1 MLDLAIKHKTELEE
15 LQYNIWLEEKYK
27 YYNND
32 IYYDS
37 MSIDESTWNRHQFVS
52 IKEGKVIGYISYR
65 VDRTSDMA
73 HSIAIMNFT
82 DDKITFGMDLG
93 KALIDIFEKYNFR
106 KLEFSVVVG
115 NPIEISYD
123 NMIKRYGGRIVG
135 THYKHS
141 RLIDGKLYDF
151 KEYEIFK
158 EDYMKNRRIKNK

>member
-1 MLDLAIKHKTELEE
+1 LLDLAIKHKEELTM
-15 LQYNIWLEEKYK
+15 LQYNIWLEDKYK

-32 IYYDS
+32 TYYES
-37 MSIDESTWNRHQFVS
+37 MEIDESTWQRHQFVS
-52 IKEGKVIGYISYR
+52 VKNDKVIGYISYR

-73 HSIAIMNFT
+73 HSLAIMNFT

-93 KALIDIFEKYNFR
+93 KVLTDIFEKYNFR

-115 NPIEISYD
+115 NPIEKSYD
-123 NMIKRYGGRIVG
+123 KMIRKYGGRIIE
-135 THYKHS
+135 TRHKHS

-158 EDYMKNRRIKNK
+158 DDYMKNRRTNK